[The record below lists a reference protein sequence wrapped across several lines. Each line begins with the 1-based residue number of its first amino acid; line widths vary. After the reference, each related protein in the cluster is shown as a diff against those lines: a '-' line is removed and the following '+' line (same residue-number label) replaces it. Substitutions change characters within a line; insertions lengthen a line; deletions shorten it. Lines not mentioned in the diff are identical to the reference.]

1 MEEIDCSKKVMTKT
15 GRNGRKNL
23 IPLNRRS
30 KEERTRIQTL
40 GHIANKGS
48 EAASLGQKLRFL
60 REKGF
65 NDKTQ
70 TRLFELLNNT
80 KFSRMDMLNYLE
92 EVRKEKGLNVDTK
105 LKVLAAIRDVSKLIH
120 GTKENDSKHAI
131 VTLNLTAEEKETEII
146 RLLKD

>member
-1 MEEIDCSKKVMTKT
+1 MVIEKIKTKL
-15 GRNGRKNL
+15 GRNGTKNL
-23 IPLNRRS
+23 IPLNKRS

-65 NDKTQ
+65 NDKTKE
-70 TRLFELLNNT
+70 RLFELL
-80 KFSRMDMLNYLE
+80 KSPAFSRMDMVNYLE
-92 EVRKEKGLNVDTK
+92 EVRKEKGLNTETK
-105 LKVLAAIRDVSKLIH
+105 LKVLAAIRDVSKMIH
-120 GTKENDSKHAI
+120 GTKENDSKHA
-131 VTLNLTAEEKETEII
+131 VLTLHLSTEEKEKEIE